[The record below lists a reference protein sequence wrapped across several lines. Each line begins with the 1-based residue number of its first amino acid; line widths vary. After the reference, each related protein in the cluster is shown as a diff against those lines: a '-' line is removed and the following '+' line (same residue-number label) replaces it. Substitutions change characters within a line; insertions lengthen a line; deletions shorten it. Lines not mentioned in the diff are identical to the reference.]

1 MEVALR
7 NHRRQ
12 LTDVDLD
19 DDDSFAFY
27 PRLPP
32 LNTNVNQRTT
42 IYHEVIVPGMTSDSI
57 EAIDLIEKLV
67 LDDLLDDLIEGDLV
81 VYLESEL

>member
-1 MEVALR
+1 
-7 NHRRQ
+7 
-12 LTDVDLD
+12 
-19 DDDSFAFY
+19 
-27 PRLPP
+27 
-32 LNTNVNQRTT
+32 
-42 IYHEVIVPGMTSDSI
+42 MTSDSI